1 MRIQRERVK
10 TAVDTFDVYYLAWP
24 DNLSMLTS
32 QQQSKQIFEGQTLC
46 NKSNLGDIHGQ
57 YTDLLRL
64 FEYGGFPPEANYLF
78 LGDYVDRGNFYC
90 KSSEIIFINV
100 SNN

>member
-1 MRIQRERVK
+1 MFIIWPGLTIYQCSHHSSNQNKFLKVK
-10 TAVDTFDVYYLAWP
+10 
-24 DNLSMLTS
+24 
-32 QQQSKQIFEGQTLC
+32 LC
-46 NKSNLGDIHGQ
+46 VNKSNLGDIHGQ

-90 KSSEIIFINV
+90 KSSEIIFYKCIK
-100 SNN
+100 